1 MLLIESFCIANS
13 LYLINKQINDK
24 KEILDAHTEKYKIVW
39 KYIYNKR
46 LHKIAFHLY
55 IVLQCQLF

>member
-24 KEILDAHTEKYKIVW
+24 KEILDAHTEKYKIV
-39 KYIYNKR
+39 
-46 LHKIAFHLY
+46 
-55 IVLQCQLF
+55 